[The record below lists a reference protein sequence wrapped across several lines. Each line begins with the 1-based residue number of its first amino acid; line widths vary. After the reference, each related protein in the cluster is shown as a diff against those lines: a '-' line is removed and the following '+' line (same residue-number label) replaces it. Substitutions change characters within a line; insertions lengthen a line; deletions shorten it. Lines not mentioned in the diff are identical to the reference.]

1 MGDFMLKSRYL
12 LLLSAFFISTFAI
25 PTLAHAGECGENKIE
40 MSHFQNGHHDEFL
53 FEEVSDFDA
62 SKNNTGLTET
72 KLKDLTGKVYT
83 CDPNNC
89 KIDEII
95 SMPKNHVFK
104 GKTISE
110 PKTYVCKQSGDY
122 YWRPIQTNLQKCPND
137 KFNQLEQTG
146 FKPKRFEQGT
156 KNIIFWDSS
165 IHNEY
170 FNACIES
177 ETNTSTTQTSDTSA
191 TSTGTS
197 SAENANNGQTAGT
210 NNTPGKTN
218 TTEQDDNADANQPTK
233 TVGQQCDTD
242 DLNKQNATA
251 GVYKKNG
258 KDITCF
264 ATECPNDAYL
274 VKKDDTEQGY
284 CRKSQCSPDQEP
296 NIIDEKY
303 IDINNQCKNKTTD
316 EVEEADEEEDN
327 EQKKGENTSIFGRIT
342 EPDGLIGISGAQIKI
357 TGTDTSITS
366 SGTGAFSLQNVPA
379 DAQLEISHTDYE
391 TKTVTPDPNAN
402 MNISLTKKTET
413 PTKEDTPSNNNNQDN
428 GNSGNN
434 NSNTNEN
441 QTPVDGTDCTTKKNN
456 PAVKN
461 AVYKSGTCV
470 ATACNDG
477 YYLTDGNCADINGS
491 PCDNLPTNAT
501 AGKREYNAATKETTC
516 IVTACD
522 KYYIVSKDKKSC
534 EKDPEQEIQELK
546 DKAQAAKD
554 KEQSTENK
562 LLGAIGI
569 GATGIGGMQ
578 LASALAEQSADAD
591 ALTDMT
597 AYLETFKCTYG
608 NNASVSGGTANIET
622 PGGNSLLPL
631 YTEYVSLA
639 NDLKL
644 RKNMLGMSAGIESQ
658 AILSNANGNLYN
670 NDTTDKTTGAYASLA
685 RALADPTGADAQK
698 LNQQQTETADKLK
711 TGAIVAGVGAIG
723 SLAGNLIINKDKY
736 FNKDGEYK
744 SVCDYETDS
753 HTNCITYFNNT
764 PLSKKDKD
772 IMSALSIAYLKEIKG
787 HDATCD
793 KSDIHS
799 TNKRAYIKCAST
811 DGKYDWEIKFTIND
825 SLKSADQKKNIFSTV
840 CKMYTGS
847 NASDKTC
854 NANETQCN
862 EITNTM
868 SAMDYTTT
876 YNSNKCEL
884 K

>member
-40 MSHFQNGHHDEFL
+40 MSYFQVADHDEFL
-53 FEEVSDFDA
+53 FEKENDFKT
-62 SKNNTGLTET
+62 SYNLPQKKLTN
-72 KLKDLTGKVYT
+72 LDDKVYI
-83 CDPNNC
+83 CNPDNC
-89 KIDEII
+89 QPGKII

-146 FKPKRFEQGT
+146 FKPKRFEQGN

-170 FNACIES
+170 FDACIES
-177 ETNTSTTQTSDTSA
+177 ETNTSTTQTSDASA

-197 SAENANNGQTAGT
+197 SANNANNGQTAAT
-210 NNTPGKTN
+210 NNNPGKTN
-218 TTEQDDNADANQPTK
+218 NAEQDDNADANQPTK

-242 DLNKQNATA
+242 DLKKQNATA

-264 ATECPNDAYL
+264 ATACPKDAYL
-274 VKKDDTEQGY
+274 VKKDGTEQGY
-284 CRKSQCSPDQEP
+284 CRKPQCSPDQES
-296 NIIDEKY
+296 NIINDKY
-303 IDINNQCKNKTTD
+303 IDIKNQCKNKTTD
-316 EVEEADEEEDN
+316 EVEEANEEEDK
-327 EQKKGENTSIFGRIT
+327 EQKKGVNTLISGRIT
-342 EPDGLIGISGAQIKI
+342 EPDGITAISGAQIKI
-357 TGTDTSITS
+357 TGTNILITS
-366 SGTGAFSLQNVPA
+366 SDAGTFSLPNVPA
-379 DAQLEISHTDYE
+379 NAQLEISHTDYE

-413 PTKEDTPSNNNNQDN
+413 PTKEDTSSSNDPQENNS
-428 GNSGNN
+428 SGNN
-434 NSNTNEN
+434 NSNTKGN
-441 QTPVDGTDCTTKKNN
+441 QTPEDGTDCTNKITGSKTATYQGGK
-456 PAVKN
+456 
-461 AVYKSGTCV
+461 CV

-477 YYLTDGNCADINGS
+477 YYLTDGSCADINGS

-501 AGKREYNAATKETTC
+501 AGKREYNTETRETTC

-562 LLGAIGI
+562 LLGAVGI

-658 AILSNANGNLYN
+658 AILSSANGNLYN

-698 LNQQQTETADKLK
+698 LSQQQTETADKLK

-772 IMSALSIAYLKEIKG
+772 IMSALSIAYLKKIKG

-811 DGKYDWEIKFTIND
+811 DGNYDWEIKFTIND
-825 SLKSADQKKNIFSTV
+825 DLNSADQKKNIFSTV

-868 SAMDYTTT
+868 SAMDYTTA
-876 YNSNKCEL
+876 YSNSKCEL

>member
-1 MGDFMLKSRYL
+1 MLKSRYL

-25 PTLAHAGECGENKIE
+25 PTLAHAGECGIYRFDTGFLQYADHN
-40 MSHFQNGHHDEFL
+40 EFL
-53 FEEVSDFDA
+53 YDNLETYREVQ
-62 SKNNTGLTET
+62 NNHKMQKTTTL
-72 KLKDLTGKVYT
+72 GKVYE
-83 CDPNNC
+83 CDTSDKYCPDSH
-89 KIDEII
+89 IQTME
-95 SMPKNHVFK
+95 KNHVFK
-104 GKTISE
+104 GKEISE
-110 PKTYVCKQSGDY
+110 QKTYFCWNNEWIAVNLSDECEANTQEQKRRAGNKTFEHKYNGKTYILWQNSQFNRDN
-122 YWRPIQTNLQKCPND
+122 IQ
-137 KFNQLEQTG
+137 G
-146 FKPKRFEQGT
+146 
-156 KNIIFWDSS
+156 
-165 IHNEY
+165 
-170 FNACIES
+170 CIKS

-197 SAENANNGQTAGT
+197 SANNANNGQTADT
-210 NNTPGKTN
+210 NN
-218 TTEQDDNADANQPTK
+218 NADANKPTK

-242 DLNKQNATA
+242 DLKKQNATA
-251 GVYKKNG
+251 GVYTKNG

-264 ATECPNDAYL
+264 ATECPNGAYL
-274 VKKDDTEQGY
+274 VKKANVEQGY
-284 CRKSQCSPDQEP
+284 CRTPTKCAADQEP
-296 NIIDEKY
+296 NIIDDKY
-303 IDINNQCKNKTTD
+303 IDINNQCKNKTAD

-342 EPDGLIGISGAQIKI
+342 EPDGLIAISGAQIKI
-357 TGTDTSITS
+357 TGTNISTTS
-366 SGTGAFSLQNVPA
+366 SNAGTFSLQNVPA
-379 DAQLEISHTDYE
+379 NAQLEISHTDYE

-413 PTKEDTPSNNNNQDN
+413 PTKEDTPSNKNNQDN
-428 GNSGNN
+428 SNSGNN
-434 NSNTNEN
+434 NSNTNGN
-441 QTPVDGTDCTTKKNN
+441 QTPVDGTDCTTEKNN

-477 YYLTDGNCADINGS
+477 YYLTDGNCANINGS

-522 KYYIVSKDKKSC
+522 KYYIVSEDKKSC

-578 LASALAEQSADAD
+578 LASALAEQSADAA

-658 AILSNANGNLYN
+658 AILSSANGNLYN

-685 RALADPTGADAQK
+685 RALSDPTGADAQK
-698 LNQQQTETADKLK
+698 LAQQQTETADKLK

-772 IMSALSIAYLKEIKG
+772 IMSVLSIAYLKKVKG

-825 SLKSADQKKNIFSTV
+825 DLNSAVQKKNIFSTV
-840 CKMYTGS
+840 CKMYTGT

-854 NANETQCN
+854 SANETQCN